1 MKDSSC
7 LALPSFVAEQSI
19 LGIANTYDCAGMRV
33 RSEAF
38 IHRHFEA
45 VCLSDEFLFLPID
58 QLLPLLTC
66 DAISLKSEETTFK
79 GTKHRATSIDWVKC
93 SSLTALGLRIR
104 ISRAFVLLRVNVA
117 AALRWVMHDPEA
129 RSVHVLALLKTVRLQ
144 VTICFPSPPFP
155 HPFPDNDGRVSV
167 SASP

>member
-1 MKDSSC
+1 M
-7 LALPSFVAEQSI
+7 AEQSI
-19 LGIANTYDCAGMRV
+19 LGIANTYDCAGMRL

-79 GTKHRATSIDWVKC
+79 GTNHFD
-93 SSLTALGLRIR
+93 
-104 ISRAFVLLRVNVA
+104 
-117 AALRWVMHDPEA
+117 
-129 RSVHVLALLKTVRLQ
+129 
-144 VTICFPSPPFP
+144 
-155 HPFPDNDGRVSV
+155 
-167 SASP
+167 